1 MPGSANKLRI
11 FEAGKLTFPW
21 PYFAAVFAFS
31 LILFIDKILWSH
43 SHSHGDESETN
54 SHHDLELGT
63 SNDANAQDQQSDFD
77 LEKENGFQKHALA
90 ANEDFVSAYKKY
102 LFITKKI

>member
-11 FEAGKLTFPW
+11 FNGGKIGFPW

-43 SHSHGDESETN
+43 SHSHGDESEGN
-54 SHHDLELGT
+54 SHHNLELGT
-63 SNDANAQDQQSDFD
+63 HNNAQDQKSDYDSEEDKGF
-77 LEKENGFQKHALA
+77 ENHALA
-90 ANEDFVSAYKKY
+90 ANEDFVQAYKKY
-102 LFITKKI
+102 LFIAQKN